1 MFILFINDLPDRVQ
15 SSIKIFANDTKLYA
29 PMKNQSSAVSL
40 QEDINSLLKWS
51 SDWKMPFS
59 ANKCVVVYLGKN
71 NPKHDFFMGSSTL
84 QEKVTEKNI
93 GVMIDN
99 KLKFQE
105 QAASA
110 ASKATKVLAVMQK

>member
-1 MFILFINDLPDRVQ
+1 
-15 SSIKIFANDTKLYA
+15 
-29 PMKNQSSAVSL
+29 
-40 QEDINSLLKWS
+40 
-51 SDWKMPFS
+51 MPFS
-59 ANKCVVVYLGKN
+59 ANKCVVVHLRKT
-71 NPKHDFFMGSSTL
+71 NPKHDFVMGSSTL

>member
-1 MFILFINDLPDRVQ
+1 MI
-15 SSIKIFANDTKLYA
+15 
-29 PMKNQSSAVSL
+29 
-40 QEDINSLLKWS
+40 
-51 SDWKMPFS
+51 
-59 ANKCVVVYLGKN
+59 
-71 NPKHDFFMGSSTL
+71 FFMGSSTL

-110 ASKATKVLAVMQK
+110 ASKATEVLAVMQK